1 VDVVEGTAFLERTRA
16 SLPTAV
22 EVMEEVSR
30 RLPDNTYLEK
40 LSIEGHQLLLIGLS
54 PEASSLVA
62 KMEGSKLWKS
72 PALSGAL
79 QPDPRSRRD
88 RFSLTAEL
96 VGSAPA
102 APSTVGPSPSGSSLS
117 GAADGAGKR

>member
-102 APSTVGPSPSGSSLS
+102 APSTVGPSPSG
-117 GAADGAGKR
+117 AADGAGKR